1 MLGLV
6 QRHRRV
12 AIALC
17 AIALLLLAQP
27 LAVAD
32 SDLFQ
37 NVGPEPQVVGG
48 LADEWPLG
56 RYALDTHV
64 KGVSVG
70 LGGVDTGDVPAQI
83 AGFLANA
90 IWQFTAWLANAVISW
105 FTFAFS
111 LDLVNGSS
119 ATGGAGALQPVSE
132 AVRNIYDHSFGE
144 EWMVVAILLASFWA
158 MWRALVQRRF
168 SEVAGG
174 LALSLA
180 FAIIALAFVARPDL
194 TIGEASR
201 WTNRVSASFLSISR
215 TGEPTSE
222 ATAKRDAS
230 DQLFKLL
237 VFDPWVVTQLRRHRA
252 LRQSTPV
259 GADDPES
266 VAVRPLARNDRR
278 DAALR
283 RQLAAS
289 NEVAAD
295 GKTCINNG
303 RKYASHFLRWAPGD
317 LKRAG
322 DDHGAYKALADGDKE
337 QLAPEDPGK
346 SRADLGPADKPAVD
360 AMQASGQ
367 FTRLVMAIVI
377 FFGELGILI
386 LLGVLATGV
395 VLAQVVVLLL
405 LLGAPIML
413 VLGIL
418 PGRGHQIFLAW
429 LTKMAAFLLRKAV
442 YSLVLSSLLAVGS
455 AMTLASANLGWFMAF
470 AIQAAFYW
478 TVWLYRKEIVSQ
490 INHVLAGA
498 SGQGGDGLRRLQST
512 YYSARML
519 KTPTKAVAA
528 APVAAT
534 AAVLAPVALLA
545 RRRAKQQRQDRGAAE
560 RQDLADR
567 ITEGLRAPNGDV
579 PDAGNGANPV
589 TPDMPPGSDAPTSPV
604 HR

>member
-6 QRHRRV
+6 QRHRRL

-17 AIALLLLAQP
+17 AIALLLLAHP
-27 LAVAD
+27 LAFAD

-90 IWQFTAWLANAVISW
+90 IWQFTAWLANATISW

-132 AVRNIYDHSFGE
+132 AVRNIYNHSFGE

-194 TIGEASR
+194 TIGEASK

-237 VFDPWVVTQLRRHRA
+237 VFDPWVVLNFGGIEHCVK
-252 LRQSTPV
+252 TPV

-283 RQLAAS
+283 QQLAAS

-386 LLGVLATGV
+386 LLGVLATV
-395 VLAQVVVLLL
+395 WCWHKSSSCCCCS
-405 LLGAPIML
+405 APRSCSCS
-413 VLGIL
+413 G
-418 PGRGHQIFLAW
+418 
-429 LTKMAAFLLRKAV
+429 
-442 YSLVLSSLLAVGS
+442 SS
-455 AMTLASANLGWFMAF
+455 
-470 AIQAAFYW
+470 
-478 TVWLYRKEIVSQ
+478 
-490 INHVLAGA
+490 
-498 SGQGGDGLRRLQST
+498 
-512 YYSARML
+512 
-519 KTPTKAVAA
+519 PAA
-528 APVAAT
+528 AT
-534 AAVLAPVALLA
+534 
-545 RRRAKQQRQDRGAAE
+545 RSSSRG
-560 RQDLADR
+560 
-567 ITEGLRAPNGDV
+567 
-579 PDAGNGANPV
+579 
-589 TPDMPPGSDAPTSPV
+589 
-604 HR
+604 